1 MGTVTVISVR
11 GFCAFPPSSTAW
23 LIIVTRPGV
32 VGVQLKLQAVVPV
45 ATLKV
50 VPLSTDTLTLT
61 TDLPPAL
68 LAVPVM
74 VTGFPIGTVA
84 PSAGDVIVEVGG
96 ASTVTLLCAGG
107 FRTRSA

>member
-11 GFCAFPPSSTAW
+11 GFCAFPQSSTAW

-61 TDLPPAL
+61 TDPPSGS

-74 VTGFPIGTVA
+74 LTAVPTNIIA
-84 PSAGDVIVEVGG
+84 PALGDVIVEVGG
-96 ASTVTLLCAGG
+96 ASTLT
-107 FRTRSA
+107 